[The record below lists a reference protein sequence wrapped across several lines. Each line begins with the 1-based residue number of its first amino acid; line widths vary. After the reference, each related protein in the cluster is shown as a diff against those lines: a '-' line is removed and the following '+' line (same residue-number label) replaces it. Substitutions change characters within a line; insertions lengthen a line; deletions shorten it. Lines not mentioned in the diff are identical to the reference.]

1 MKICWVGIIGR
12 PNVGKSTLLNKIINY
27 DLSIVSNKAQTTRDN
42 ILGIYND
49 EEYQVI
55 FIDTPGIHKPQS
67 KFGKK
72 LNEKAID
79 AAKDVDAILFLQPV
93 NQKISSGDLMI
104 LNHIKNIKNKIAVI
118 TKIDLAKNN
127 EVVNEKIIEL
137 NNFNFQAILPTAQN
151 KDKLINNVIN
161 EIKKYAYKDQR
172 YYEEDDITD
181 KSELFLAK
189 EIIRSCAINNLNDEL
204 PHSIAIEI
212 IKYEINEE
220 NEKRNIEAI
229 IYCKKESQKGII
241 IGQNGSLIK
250 KIGMCSRKLISEKF
264 GFQTNLIL
272 NVKVNKNWINNDKE
286 IKKFGY

>member
-1 MKICWVGIIGR
+1 MKICWIGIIGR

-49 EEYQVI
+49 EEYQFI
-55 FIDTPGIHKPQS
+55 FVDTPGIHKPQS

-72 LNEKAID
+72 LNEKAIEATKD
-79 AAKDVDAILFLQPV
+79 ADVILFLQPV

-104 LNHIKNIKNKIAVI
+104 LNHIKDIKNKIAII

-127 EVVNEKIIEL
+127 EEVNEKIIEL
-137 NNFNFQAILPTAQN
+137 NNFNFQAILPAAQN
-151 KDKLINNVIN
+151 KDKLIINITN
-161 EIKKYAYKDQR
+161 EIKKYAYEDQR

-181 KSELFLAK
+181 KSELFLSK

-212 IKYEINEE
+212 VKYEINDE

-241 IGQNGSLIK
+241 IGKNGSLIK

-272 NVKVNKNWINNDKE
+272 NVKVNKDWINNDKE

>member
-1 MKICWVGIIGR
+1 MKVCWVGIIGR

-49 EEYQVI
+49 EEYQFI

-72 LNEKAID
+72 LNEKAIEATKD
-79 AAKDVDAILFLQPV
+79 ADIILFLQPV

-104 LNHIKNIKNKIAVI
+104 LNHIKDIENKIAII
-118 TKIDLAKNN
+118 TKIDLSKSN
-127 EVVNEKIIEL
+127 ELVNEKIIEL
-137 NNFNFQAILPTAQN
+137 NNFNFQAILPVAQN
-151 KDKLINNVIN
+151 KDKLINNVID
-161 EIKKYAYKDQR
+161 EIKKYAYEDQR
-172 YYEEDDITD
+172 YYEDDDITD

-220 NEKRNIEAI
+220 TEKRNIEAI

-241 IGQNGSLIK
+241 IGKNGSLIK

-272 NVKVNKNWINNDKE
+272 NVKVNKDWINNDKE